1 MRNAHQNHR
10 NHKSLSNF
18 FIFAKL
24 FTMIPHKLTIKNFLS
39 YGPETQTIEFA
50 PHKLICLSG
59 KNGHGKSA
67 MLDAITWALWG
78 VARKTLT
85 SVKPDEGL
93 LHLGQTQMFVMLDF
107 ELNGIMYRVKR
118 EFLNT
123 YGKPYAN
130 LDFGI
135 LDIATDKFSPL
146 TDKTIRKTQEKI
158 ESVLRLSY
166 EAFVN
171 SAFLRQGHSNEF
183 SKKSPKERKEILAS
197 ILGLDQYETLRQ
209 LAGQKAKTA
218 QSQLTTLQALQEKL
232 VAELSKKDA
241 LVAAIAEL
249 ESKLKSISEQ
259 EEVLHKKN
267 TNLATH
273 EKKIIETQK
282 QRAMVAFELNK
293 HQESQNLQQKKLRDL
308 VATWRSIHKKLLTL
322 PDQTELENQKKEL
335 MHALQSHQRK
345 FQRYLELREQHLSI
359 KEKSQHITDSIQKEH
374 QKKKQETL
382 VALER
387 FKTEQIS
394 NEKSIKELSVKK
406 EVLEKDLCSF
416 EKQQLEFAEKLKKST
431 ELQQKIETQTQQF
444 EKRKAT
450 YQLFI
455 AQANQ
460 MNSELK
466 GISNKD
472 ALVHNDQDPSC
483 PLCEQNLSASRR
495 KFLKIKFAKDQ
506 QFIEHQFKR
515 LTVIIK
521 KLKEILYEQHALI
534 ESLKKEYEE
543 LRMIQIKLDENT
555 KQSTKMQTE
564 LVECTKLATQAQV
577 HANEIAQTI
586 EAHQTKYKYLADQEQ
601 KIFESNQ
608 DYMAIQKQL
617 EAIIKEG
624 KSNAYN
630 QKEHESVQIALN
642 NLENQIASM
651 AALKAESVA
660 QNQRKHDIGE
670 LIQELKEAK
679 KNTAELITKLDGFA
693 HLAKEEQEVAHLR
706 TQLGQQAKELLSNKE
721 ILIKEQGSLSQQQK
735 KLIQF
740 ESEHQEQQREI
751 SKLHQTIFDYQT
763 IATATGK
770 DGIQALLIEE
780 AIPEIE
786 HEANYLLSRLTNNQ
800 AQIFIESLR
809 DLKKGGT
816 KETLDIKISDPA
828 GIRPYEMFSGGEA
841 FRIDFAL
848 RIAVS
853 KLLAR
858 RAGTALQ
865 TLIIDEGFGSQDDE
879 GLSNIMDCIHKIQD
893 DFSLIII
900 VSHLNTMKDQFPVH
914 FVVEKRA
921 QASKINVI
929 ELG

>member
-1 MRNAHQNHR
+1 
-10 NHKSLSNF
+10 
-18 FIFAKL
+18 
-24 FTMIPHKLTIKNFLS
+24 MIPHKLYIKNFLS

-67 MLDAITWALWG
+67 LLDAITWALWG

-85 SVKPDEGL
+85 MVKPDEGL
-93 LHLGQTQMFVMLDF
+93 MHLGQTQMYVMLDF

-135 LDIATDKFSPL
+135 LDVATDKFSPL

-158 ESVLRLSY
+158 EQTLRLSY
-166 EAFVN
+166 DSFVN

-197 ILGLDQYETLRQ
+197 ILGLDQYETIRKLAAEKSKRAQ
-209 LAGQKAKTA
+209 AELSTLIAFQEKLMGEMSKKDGILAAILELEKKLNEIAAQEKTLAGDAATMA
-218 QSQLTTLQALQEKL
+218 TLEKKLQEK
-232 VAELSKKDA
+232 
-241 LVAAIAEL
+241 
-249 ESKLKSISEQ
+249 
-259 EEVLHKKN
+259 HKQ
-267 TNLATH
+267 H
-273 EKKIIETQK
+273 E
-282 QRAMVAFELNK
+282 MLAFELKK
-293 HQESQNLQQKKLRDL
+293 HTESESAQQNKLRDL
-308 VATWRSIHKKLLTL
+308 VTSWRTIHQKLLAL
-322 PDQTELENQKKEL
+322 PDQASVEKQKKEL
-335 MHALQSHQRK
+335 MLAHQEHQQK
-345 FQRYLELREQHLSI
+345 FQRTLELKEQYLLA
-359 KEKSQHITDSIQKEH
+359 KEKGQQIADGVLSAH
-374 QKKKQETL
+374 QKTAQEALLTLERMRAEQTALEQSCKELDAKKQTSMREL
-382 VALER
+382 DFLG
-387 FKTEQIS
+387 KT
-394 NEKSIKELSVKK
+394 
-406 EVLEKDLCSF
+406 
-416 EKQQLEFAEKLKKST
+416 QQEFNTKLKNGAA
-431 ELQQKIETQTQQF
+431 LQAKLDAQTAQF
-444 EKRKAT
+444 EKRKAA
-450 YQLFI
+450 YQQFI

-460 MNSELK
+460 LSSELA
-466 GISNKD
+466 GIANKES
-472 ALVHNDQDPSC
+472 LVHNEQDPSC

-495 KFLKIKFAKDQ
+495 KFLKSKFAKDQ
-506 QFIEHQFKR
+506 EFSEHQLKR
-515 LTVIIK
+515 LSNVIK
-521 KLKEILYEQHALI
+521 KLKAILLEQHAHL
-534 ESLKKEYEE
+534 ERLKKEGEE
-543 LRMIQIKLDENT
+543 LRTIQVKLEESAKQSAKVQTEFNELT
-555 KQSTKMQTE
+555 KQLEEVQKKSVAAATAFVSQETKCKERDT
-564 LVECTKLATQAQV
+564 AR
-577 HANEIAQTI
+577 QTI
-586 EAHQTKYKYLADQEQ
+586 LDTNPEHA
-601 KIFESNQ
+601 
-608 DYMAIQKQL
+608 AILKQL
-617 EAIIKEG
+617 EAIVKEG
-624 KSNAYN
+624 KSIAYN
-630 QKEHESVQIALN
+630 QKQHQEVQATLQT
-642 NLENQIASM
+642 LEIQIASF
-651 AALKAESVA
+651 AALQAESVA
-660 QNQRKHDIGE
+660 QNQRKKEIAE
-670 LIQELKEAK
+670 WCIELKDKKKQKTILLAK
-679 KNTAELITKLDGFA
+679 MDVLKQF
-693 HLAKEEQEVAHLR
+693 AKEEQELAMQR
-706 TQLGQQAKELLSNKE
+706 TQLAQRTKEILASKELL
-721 ILIKEQGSLSQQQK
+721 LQEQGSLREQQK
-735 KLIQF
+735 KLVQF
-740 ESEHQEQQREI
+740 ENEHKEQQKSI
-751 SKLHQTIFDYQT
+751 STLHQTIFDYQT

-900 VSHLNTMKDQFPVH
+900 VSHLNAMKDQFPVH
-914 FVVEKRA
+914 FIVEKRA
-921 QASKINVI
+921 QSSRVSVV

>member
-1 MRNAHQNHR
+1 
-10 NHKSLSNF
+10 
-18 FIFAKL
+18 
-24 FTMIPHKLTIKNFLS
+24 MIPHKLTIKNFLS

-67 MLDAITWALWG
+67 LLDAITWAIWG

-107 ELNGIMYRVKR
+107 ELNGIMYRVRR

-130 LDFGI
+130 VDFGI
-135 LDIATDKFSPL
+135 LDVATDSFSPL

-158 ESVLRLSY
+158 EQVLRLSY
-166 EAFVN
+166 DAFIN

-197 ILGLDQYETLRQ
+197 ILGLDQYEVLRKLATEKSKAAANEIHTLKALSEKLELEINRKEEI
-209 LAGQKAKTA
+209 LAACVITQDKLEALAA
-218 QSQLTTLQALQEKL
+218 QEKLIGVDDAALQEAQKKL
-232 VAELSKKDA
+232 QEQHKQHEMLAYELKKVSEVESA
-241 LVAAIAEL
+241 HQAKLRELVAAWR
-249 ESKLKSISEQ
+249 Q
-259 EEVLHKKN
+259 THKKI
-267 TNLATH
+267 L
-273 EKKIIETQK
+273 
-282 QRAMVAFELNK
+282 
-293 HQESQNLQQKKLRDL
+293 S
-308 VATWRSIHKKLLTL
+308 L
-322 PDQTELENQKKEL
+322 PDKEILENQKKEL
-335 MHALQSHQRK
+335 LAALTEHQAK
-345 FQRYLELREQHLSI
+345 FARTLELKELYLAS
-359 KEKSQHITDSIQKEH
+359 KEKSQTLAETITKSHAAQSQTMRI
-374 QKKKQETL
+374 
-382 VALER
+382 ALER
-387 FKTEQIS
+387 ARIEHAALEQS
-394 NEKSIKELSVKK
+394 TKELVCKQEATARELADATKHAQELNKQLANEKEL
-406 EVLEKDLCSF
+406 
-416 EKQQLEFAEKLKKST
+416 ATKLAATT
-431 ELQQKIETQTQQF
+431 EQF
-444 EKRKAT
+444 EKRKAA
-450 YQLFI
+450 YQQFC

-460 MNSELK
+460 LSSELS
-466 GISNKD
+466 GIAQKES
-472 ALVHNDQDPSC
+472 LVHNEQDPSC

-495 KFLKIKFAKDQ
+495 RFLKSKFSKDQ
-506 QFIEHQFKR
+506 QLLQHQFDR
-515 LTVIIK
+515 LSRVIK
-521 KLKEILYEQHALI
+521 KLKTILVEQHAEI
-534 ESLKKEYEE
+534 EALKKETE
-543 LRMIQIKLDENT
+543 LVRTVQIKLEEQK
-555 KQSTKMQTE
+555 KQANKIEAAQTE
-564 LVECTKLATQAQV
+564 LAKQSLEITKKTAQSAQALSLQEKSC
-577 HANEIAQTI
+577 NELDGVGAKILQTNS
-586 EAHQTKYKYLADQEQ
+586 EYQAL
-601 KIFESNQ
+601 
-608 DYMAIQKQL
+608 QKQL
-617 EAIIKEG
+617 ETIAVEG
-624 KSNAYN
+624 KAILYNAAQHQAAQLALQNLETQLTAYAN
-630 QKEHESVQIALN
+630 READTALQVQRKESVSELCADLRGKKKQKAELLTKIDVFKTLSADEQKIAVERTLILERTREANKQKEV
-642 NLENQIASM
+642 
-651 AALKAESVA
+651 
-660 QNQRKHDIGE
+660 
-670 LIQELKEAK
+670 
-679 KNTAELITKLDGFA
+679 
-693 HLAKEEQEVAHLR
+693 
-706 TQLGQQAKELLSNKE
+706 LLH
-721 ILIKEQGSLSQQQK
+721 EQGQLSQQQK
-735 KLIQF
+735 KLVQF
-740 ESEHQEQQREI
+740 EAEHKEQQKTI
-751 SKLHQTIFDYQT
+751 SKLNQTIFDYQT

-900 VSHLNTMKDQFPVH
+900 VSHLGAMKDQFPVH
-914 FVVEKRA
+914 FMVEKRA
-921 QASKINVI
+921 QSSRVSVI